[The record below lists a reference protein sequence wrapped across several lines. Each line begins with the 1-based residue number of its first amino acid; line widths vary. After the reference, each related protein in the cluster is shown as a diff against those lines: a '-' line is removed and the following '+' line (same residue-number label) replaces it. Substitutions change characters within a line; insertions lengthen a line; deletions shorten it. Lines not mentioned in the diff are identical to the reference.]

1 MASDAVARLRERM
14 ENSISDAHDAG
25 RSWEEIQDD
34 LTEVVKRLDPAEGD
48 DPVVVRTGEEGSS
61 DFLKGIVSTVNRA
74 LEEDGLSHADVDR
87 VMNEVYPK
95 VLENIQGTR
104 RGL

>member
-1 MASDAVARLRERM
+1 MDRDPVTRLRDRM
-14 ENSISDAHDAG
+14 EDAIESAHDAG
-25 RSWEEIQDD
+25 RSWEDIQDD
-34 LTEVVKRLDPAEGD
+34 LTEIVKRLDPAEGE
-48 DPVVVRTGEEGSS
+48 DPIVVRTGEEGSS
-61 DFLKGIVSTVNRA
+61 DFLKEIVSTVNTA
-74 LEEDGLSHADVDR
+74 LEDDGLSHADVDR